1 MITLRF
7 RLVVCKVGIEYLLL
21 RVAVMKTE
29 KPWKTHS
36 VRRSEQALR
45 KW

>member
-7 RLVVCKVGIEYLLL
+7 RLVCRVGIEYLLL
-21 RVAVMKTE
+21 RAAVMKTE
-29 KPWKTHS
+29 KKPWKTPS
-36 VRRSEQALR
+36 VPSSEQALR